1 MSPRAGRS
9 TNGGPGATMAETT
22 ERTISPAGRVLRRWR
37 SHRRLSQM
45 DLALR
50 AGISARHLSFVE
62 TGRSAASR
70 EVLLSLAAVLRM
82 PLRARPR
89 QRPGSGAGLDHHGG
103 HARARAVVEP
113 HAVHLEEAAG
123 WRRPLGE
130 GLPRG
135 GGLLRR
141 DPGGARGGEGEEEAE
156 RGEGPDHGSR
166 VARGDGGE
174 RLELAPRHGS
184 ASITQQ
190 VMATRPAVAYHLP
203 GAPHLSTPQEP

>member
-82 PLRARPR
+82 PLRARNELLEAAGYARIYGHTDPAR
-89 QRPGSGAGLDHHGG
+89 LLEPEAGNGPDAELSPVRRAIDFILAPEEPYSAMVIDRAWNVLAARARRRRPGSCPP
-103 HARARAVVEP
+103 RA
-113 HAVHLEEAAG
+113 AAG
-123 WRRPLGE
+123 SSAAAPEGHRRCA
-130 GLPRG
+130 
-135 GGLLRR
+135 
-141 DPGGARGGEGEEEAE
+141 GAS
-156 RGEGPDHGSR
+156 P
-166 VARGDGGE
+166 
-174 RLELAPRHGS
+174 
-184 ASITQQ
+184 
-190 VMATRPAVAYHLP
+190 
-203 GAPHLSTPQEP
+203 